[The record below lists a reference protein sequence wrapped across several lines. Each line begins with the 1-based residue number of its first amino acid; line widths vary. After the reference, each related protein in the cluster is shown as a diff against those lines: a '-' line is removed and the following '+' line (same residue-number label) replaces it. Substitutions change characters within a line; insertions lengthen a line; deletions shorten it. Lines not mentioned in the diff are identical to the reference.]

1 MLYLLI
7 SFSFGNNAPHNALG
21 REVFPNTPKSDAL
34 LPDTASK
41 ALLRQIDEAC
51 GKKVKKKKKKKKKKR
66 MFRLWSEP
74 GGYRRKKKLGGNR
87 RGEREKQQGAC
98 A

>member
-7 SFSFGNNAPHNALG
+7 SFSFGNNAPTNALG
-21 REVFPNTPKSDAL
+21 REVFPNTPKSDAS

-51 GKKVKKKKKKKKKKR
+51 EKREEGKTNADYGANRAGKAVGKR
-66 MFRLWSEP
+66 SWGEEET
-74 GGYRRKKKLGGNR
+74 LG
-87 RGEREKQQGAC
+87 
-98 A
+98 

>member
-7 SFSFGNNAPHNALG
+7 SFSFGNNAPPNALG
-21 REVFPNTPKSDAL
+21 REVFPNTPKSDAS

-51 GKKVKKKKKKKKKKR
+51 GKREEGKGREGKGREGKGREGKANADYGATGRVK
-66 MFRLWSEP
+66 P
-74 GGYRRKKKLGGNR
+74 
-87 RGEREKQQGAC
+87 
-98 A
+98 

>member
-7 SFSFGNNAPHNALG
+7 SFSFGNNAPPNALG

-51 GKKVKKKKKKKKKKR
+51 GKREEGKGREGKGREGKANADYGATGRVK
-66 MFRLWSEP
+66 P
-74 GGYRRKKKLGGNR
+74 
-87 RGEREKQQGAC
+87 
-98 A
+98 

>member
-1 MLYLLI
+1 MMRKIHTVFHLMLYLLI
-7 SFSFGNNAPHNALG
+7 SFSFGNN
-21 REVFPNTPKSDAL
+21 TPKSDAS

-51 GKKVKKKKKKKKKKR
+51 EKKVKKKKKKKKKR

-87 RGEREKQQGAC
+87 RGEREKQQGGLRLA
-98 A
+98 

>member
-7 SFSFGNNAPHNALG
+7 SFSFGNNAPPNALG
-21 REVFPNTPKSDAL
+21 REVFPNTPKSDAS

-51 GKKVKKKKKKKKKKR
+51 EKREEGKANADYGANRAGKAVGKR
-66 MFRLWSEP
+66 SWGEETRRE
-74 GGYRRKKKLGGNR
+74 GGK
-87 RGEREKQQGAC
+87 GEAAGGAC